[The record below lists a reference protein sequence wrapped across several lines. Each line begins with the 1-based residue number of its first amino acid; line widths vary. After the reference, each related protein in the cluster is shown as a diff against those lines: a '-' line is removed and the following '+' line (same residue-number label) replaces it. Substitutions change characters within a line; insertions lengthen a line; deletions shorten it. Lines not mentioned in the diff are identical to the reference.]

1 MSVIDDWAT
10 WKTKI
15 TSPLTHYLHLKNVCW
30 VGNTPH
36 YDKIHWFQAS
46 PSYLCNSSLDLEHVF
61 FCYLPVSTQIL
72 PDASIW
78 RQLFYQKLD
87 FAPDVQLG
95 SFGDSC
101 LSLSPLG
108 PREVYRWED
117 QLQLLLSSILLGDKL
132 AAQRSKLRTGECRGK
147 YGCSQLCSWLVVYDP
162 TPATQSNT
170 KFRRCEDAPKRHWY
184 SSFSACFKLR
194 FRCKGSSE
202 SQSPASRL
210 KAYTL
215 FLI

>member
-117 QLQLLLSSILLGDKL
+117 QLQLLLSSILLGDVL
-132 AAQRSKLRTGECRGK
+132 TSWPRNALNFGRGSAAVNMAAVNSVPGLWFTILRLRP
-147 YGCSQLCSWLVVYDP
+147 SQIQSFVDVKMRPRDTDTALFQ
-162 TPATQSNT
+162 PALN
-170 KFRRCEDAPKRHWY
+170 
-184 SSFSACFKLR
+184 
-194 FRCKGSSE
+194 
-202 SQSPASRL
+202 
-210 KAYTL
+210 
-215 FLI
+215 